1 MRGKGRGREASHHSC
16 QQPASLCEVHMPYI
30 MECSQPELF
39 DYPCI
44 TAHHQWS
51 IIYSPLEFS
60 QLECKLPRRHHVN
73 ATEPP
78 TKQQSRTCVPLSTV
92 RDIAA
97 DATPTDLK
105 ETLQQP
111 LNSTQ
116 QSSTLAGV
124 GRCSCV

>member
-1 MRGKGRGREASHHSC
+1 MK
-16 QQPASLCEVHMPYI
+16 
-30 MECSQPELF
+30 CSQPELF

-51 IIYSPLEFS
+51 ICLFSAGVS

-78 TKQQSRTCVPLSTV
+78 MKQQSRTCVPLSTV

-116 QSSTLAGV
+116 QSSRLAGV
-124 GRCSCV
+124 GTWKV